1 MSKLKVEGINDNN
14 YSSLSSYS
22 LEGGYSSSAFDRYVQ
37 EHGDSQKSVKSR
49 VQQQYWVTKQAVIKK
64 FGRKEDEYVVAG
76 DQELDAKLEVST
88 GTVFERLVIN

>member
-1 MSKLKVEGINDNN
+1 MFSF
-14 YSSLSSYS
+14 S

-76 DQELDAKLEVST
+76 DQELDAKLEVSSIYK
-88 GTVFERLVIN
+88 GMMINLLSKTHIP